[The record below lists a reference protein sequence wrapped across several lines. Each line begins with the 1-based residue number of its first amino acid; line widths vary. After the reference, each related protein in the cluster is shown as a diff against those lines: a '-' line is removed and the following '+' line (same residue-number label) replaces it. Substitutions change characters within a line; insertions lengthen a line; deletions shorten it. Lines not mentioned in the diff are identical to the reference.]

1 MRDWK
6 LVVGGAGLALLLLGG
21 CTTSLSTVDREKLD
35 AAIAAS
41 DKAAESAASA
51 EASAQ
56 KVMDALQR
64 AEASAMKAEEAAA
77 QAQMNADLSKKAFET
92 GLRK

>member
-21 CTTSLSTVDREKLD
+21 CTATLSSADRAKLD
-35 AAIAAS
+35 EAVAAS
-41 DKAAESAASA
+41 EKAAANA
-51 EASAQ
+51 EAAAQ
-56 KVMDALQR
+56 KAMDAVQK
-64 AEASAMKAEEAAA
+64 AEISAMKAEEAAA

-92 GLRK
+92 GLKK

>member
-1 MRDWK
+1 MRNWK

-21 CTTSLSTVDREKLD
+21 CTTSLTTADRAKLD
-35 AAIAAS
+35 EAIAAS
-41 DKAAESAASA
+41 GQASEAAQSA

-77 QAQMNADLSKKAFET
+77 QAQMNADLSKKTFEA
-92 GLRK
+92 GLKK

>member
-21 CTTSLSTVDREKLD
+21 CTTALTTADQAKLD
-35 AAIAAS
+35 EAIAAS
-41 DKAAESAASA
+41 EKAADAAASA
-51 EASAQ
+51 EASAM
-56 KVMDALQR
+56 KVMDAVQK
-64 AEASAMKAEEAAA
+64 AEAAAMKAEEAAA

-92 GLRK
+92 GLKK

>member
-21 CTTSLSTVDREKLD
+21 CTTALTPADRDKLD
-35 AAIAAS
+35 AAISAS

-56 KVMDALQR
+56 KVMDALKK
-64 AEASAMKAEEAAA
+64 AEAMAMKAEDAAS
-77 QAQMNADLSKKAFET
+77 QAHMNADLSKKAFET
-92 GLRK
+92 GLKK

>member
-21 CTTSLSTVDREKLD
+21 CTTSLTTADRAKLD
-35 AAIAAS
+35 DAVAAS
-41 DKAAESAASA
+41 EKAAASA
-51 EASAQ
+51 EAAAQ
-56 KVMDALQR
+56 KAMEAVQM

-77 QAQMNADLSKKAFET
+77 QAQMNADLSKKTFEA
-92 GLRK
+92 GLKK